1 VRAALASALVRKL
14 YVPSEASHSRG
25 FRAPYVSRSHQIV
38 ADKTQTRFK
47 EGPRALS
54 RTERLTVVD
63 SIVARLLDAYHSHVV
78 AIGLY
83 GSTGRG
89 ADGTYSDI
97 EMFCVIDRPGEDRRY
112 EWIYGDCKIEIEV
125 FGEDVIRRKAAVVD
139 EGWPVTH
146 AEFAFPRLL
155 RGAERFFSELRELV
169 FAHPDETFAEVE
181 RAIIVDELYEGM
193 GKVRNAAS
201 TGDFSKLASRACR
214 VALMS
219 ALLLGLARRKIYTA
233 AGLDLAE
240 SMQLLGRPDGHD
252 ELCRLVMSGELADSR
267 RVALILERH
276 WRGVVRWIDRE
287 GLDMSPR
294 LNWPV

>member
-1 VRAALASALVRKL
+1 M
-14 YVPSEASHSRG
+14 
-25 FRAPYVSRSHQIV
+25 
-38 ADKTQTRFK
+38 ADKALPRFK
-47 EGPRALS
+47 DGPRALS
-54 RTERLTVVD
+54 RAQRLIVVD
-63 SIVARLLDAYHSHVV
+63 SIAARLLDAYRGHVV

-89 ADGTYSDI
+89 ADGPYSDV
-97 EMFCVIDRPGEDRRY
+97 EMFCVIDRLGEDRRY
-112 EWIYGDCKIEIEV
+112 EWIHGDGKVEV
-125 FGEDVIRRKAAVVD
+125 ELFGEDVVRRKAAVVD

-146 AEFAFPRLL
+146 AEFAYPRHLQ
-155 RGAERFFSELRELV
+155 GDERFFHELRELV
-169 FAHPDETFAEVE
+169 FAHPNETFAEVE

-193 GKVRNAAS
+193 GKVWNAVS

-267 RVALILERH
+267 RVALMLERH
-276 WRGVVRWIDRE
+276 WRGVIEWIDRE

-294 LNWPV
+294 LKWAF

>member
-1 VRAALASALVRKL
+1 MS
-14 YVPSEASHSRG
+14 
-25 FRAPYVSRSHQIV
+25 Q
-38 ADKTQTRFK
+38 DQ
-47 EGPRALS
+47 
-54 RTERLTVVD
+54 RLLVVD
-63 SIVARLLDAYHSHVV
+63 SIVARLLDAYRGHVV

-89 ADGTYSDI
+89 ADGAYSDV
-97 EMFCVIDRPGEDRRY
+97 EMFCVIDRPGEDHRY
-112 EWIYGDCKIEIEV
+112 EWVHGDGKAEV
-125 FGEDVIRRKAAVVD
+125 ELFGEDVIRRKAAVVD
-139 EGWPVTH
+139 EGWAITH
-146 AEFAFPRLL
+146 AQFAYPRPLQ
-155 RGAERFFSELRELV
+155 GDERFFNELRELV

-214 VALMS
+214 HGLMS

-240 SMQLLGRPDGHD
+240 SMQLVGRPDGHD
-252 ELCRLVMSGELADSR
+252 ELCRIVMSGDLADSG

-276 WRGVVRWIDRE
+276 WRGVVEWIDRE

-294 LNWPV
+294 LKWPF